1 MIVSGF
7 GEQSAALA
15 GRVGDGYFGT
25 APKHELLD
33 TFAASGGRGP
43 RYAELTICWADDADT
58 ARKRVHEIWPN
69 ARLSGQLSQDLPT
82 WTHFEQAIEPLT
94 IDQVTA
100 QTPCEPDIADELC
113 DVIAQYEAAGYDHI
127 YLHQVGP
134 DQDGFFRFCER
145 ELGPALARVINL
157 LGGPRT
163 EEEAGAVIDDRDR
176 EEHAAP
182 GRGAVPRPRLQ
193 LARGEPTYSLN
204 FVPGSS
210 VDCPAFAPLVTAHWN
225 AVTGSPFFTILAAAP
240 VEDLT
245 LPVIFTRVS

>member
-25 APKHELLD
+25 APKRELLD

-43 RYAELTICWADDADT
+43 RYAQLTMCWADDADT

-69 ARLSGQLSQDLPT
+69 ART
-82 WTHFEQAIEPLT
+82 RAR
-94 IDQVTA
+94 A
-100 QTPCEPDIADELC
+100 
-113 DVIAQYEAAGYDHI
+113 
-127 YLHQVGP
+127 
-134 DQDGFFRFCER
+134 
-145 ELGPALARVINL
+145 ARVINL

-182 GRGAVPRPRLQ
+182 GRGPYRGRACSWLEGSRL
-193 LARGEPTYSLN
+193 
-204 FVPGSS
+204 
-210 VDCPAFAPLVTAHWN
+210 TA
-225 AVTGSPFFTILAAAP
+225 
-240 VEDLT
+240 
-245 LPVIFTRVS
+245 